1 MEALQMPKYPHFK
14 RIETEMA
21 KKFIRK
27 FRIPGNYVFD
37 LRLPVKLP
45 ERVEQ
50 YPPNVRRA
58 LYSLKARRLDLVI
71 ETPEMDYLVEF
82 KVRANTQ
89 GIGQLLTYR
98 EIYTTKIKPGRLTQ
112 LLLVCMESDEDIE
125 KVAKKLGITIVK
137 V

>member
-1 MEALQMPKYPHFK
+1 MPKYPHFK